1 MKLTSTAFPDGT
13 RIDHNKQDV
22 DVAFIVADYRDEKK
36 FNKQKQISKLLIK
49 QAEML
54 NLNTRTK

>member
-22 DVAFIVADYRDEKK
+22 NVAMLVDEYRY
-36 FNKQKQISKLLIK
+36 NKASERYKELIK
-49 QAEML
+49 QAEHL
-54 NLNTRTK
+54 NVKK

>member
-22 DVAFIVADYRDEKK
+22 NVEMLVDEYRH
-36 FNKQKQISKLLIK
+36 NKASERSKELIK
-49 QAEML
+49 QAEHL
-54 NLNTRTK
+54 NLNTRNETIR